1 MATKKKVAKKATP
14 KKEVTRKKTETF
26 VRKIQHQTNGSTT
39 VAIPPELFREL
50 GWRDKQKVVVKQK
63 GETIVISDWKP
74 KK

>member
-1 MATKKKVAKKATP
+1 MAAKKKAVKKAAP
-14 KKEVTRKKTETF
+14 KKEVVRTKSESF

-63 GETIVISDWKP
+63 GESIVITDWKP